1 MRRIIRVWLIA
12 KVYGDLYRIPR
23 DQLLHLGWILRGLDS
38 ESIGQL
44 RPDDPDLVAA
54 LGSTDFHLDP
64 HKVIPL
70 MLGFYLPILWFKQL
84 VFHCVIRNNRFL
96 NRWKT
101 DSLTTDLT
109 DWDCCNYLPFS
120 FLLGGSFRNFVDSG
134 LFPNSELKQ
143 MNWIRLC
150 SIGHISWRHI
160 HQLDIEIWPNRNWT
174 TDGIASHGGS
184 SKEDQDWA
192 ECTWLIYVIF
202 GKWRPVN
209 IHWI

>member
-70 MLGFYLPILWFKQL
+70 MLGFYLPIL
-84 VFHCVIRNNRFL
+84 
-96 NRWKT
+96 
-101 DSLTTDLT
+101 
-109 DWDCCNYLPFS
+109 
-120 FLLGGSFRNFVDSG
+120 
-134 LFPNSELKQ
+134 
-143 MNWIRLC
+143 
-150 SIGHISWRHI
+150 
-160 HQLDIEIWPNRNWT
+160 
-174 TDGIASHGGS
+174 
-184 SKEDQDWA
+184 
-192 ECTWLIYVIF
+192 
-202 GKWRPVN
+202 
-209 IHWI
+209 